1 MLIGFVLLVIC
12 LASGML
18 FLGLCR
24 AAQRADAAE
33 EPREQ
38 QRVEIE

>member
-1 MLIGFVLLVIC
+1 MLIGCVLFVVFIG
-12 LASGML
+12 SGLL

-33 EPREQ
+33 EPPSHDRAG
-38 QRVEIE
+38 R